1 MPALDP
7 AYAPG
12 EIVVDLA
19 AIRHNVRLL
28 RETAGVPLMAVVKA
42 DGYGHGM
49 AEVAAAARQAGAEW
63 IGVATLGE
71 AIALRE
77 VGDEGPLLAWLI
89 PRHVDRTAAVEH
101 GIDVGVYS
109 RSELRTTIEAV
120 EAVGVPARIHIK
132 VDTGLTRGGESRDWW
147 RELFE
152 ACASAQDAGLV
163 EVVGLWS
170 HLACADEPEH
180 PANAA
185 QQAAFDE
192 AYALARE
199 VGLEPR
205 VRHLANS
212 AGALHHPSMRYD
224 LVRCGI
230 AIYGRAPAPGV
241 ATSEE
246 LGLRPAMTVRSRLAL
261 VKGADAGAGVSYG
274 HTHVLE
280 EETLVGLVPVG
291 YADGVP
297 RHGPAPLPMLVV
309 DEQRTVLGRVCM
321 DQVVLDVADLHANPG
336 DEVVLFGDPATGAP
350 SAHDWAVAAGTIDY
364 EILTSMGGRLARR
377 HIEGRG
383 SGDSEEQ
390 T

>member
-1 MPALDP
+1 MPGLDP

-19 AIRHNVRLL
+19 AVRHNVRLL
-28 RETAGVPLMAVVKA
+28 RQVAGVPLMVVVKA

-77 VGDEGPLLAWLI
+77 AGDEGPLLAWLI
-89 PRHVDRTAAVEH
+89 PRHVERSPAVET
-101 GIDVGVYS
+101 GIDVAVYS
-109 RSELRTTIEAV
+109 RSELRSTVQAV

-132 VDTGLTRGGESRDWW
+132 VDTGLTRGGEARRWW

-152 ACASAQDAGLV
+152 ACRSAQDAGLV
-163 EVVGLWS
+163 DVVGLWS
-170 HLACADEPEH
+170 HLACADEPGH

-185 QQAAFDE
+185 QHAAFEE
-192 AYALARE
+192 ACTLARD

-212 AGALHHPSMRYD
+212 AGTLHHPSLRYD

-230 AIYGRAPAPGV
+230 AIYGRAPAPAV
-241 ATSEE
+241 ATSED

-261 VKGADAGAGVSYG
+261 TKRAEAGDGVSYG

-280 EETLVGLVPVG
+280 EPTTVGLVPVG

-297 RHGPAPLPMLVV
+297 RHGPAPVPMLVA

-321 DQVVLDVADLHANPG
+321 DQVVLDVADLHAAPG

-364 EILTSMGGRLARR
+364 EILTGMGGRLARR
-377 HIEGRG
+377 FI
-383 SGDSEEQ
+383 DSEEDS
-390 T
+390 